1 LRQATVKAE
10 SRYPSALANWEGL
23 SRFVPRGM
31 TLFAS
36 GLSGFLLLL
45 IGLPVAM
52 VILMS
57 LRTGFPGEDLPFTLE
72 NFAEVYLTPRTY
84 EVLLNTAFFA
94 VGSIFITLLIAV
106 PLAWILMRTDVPLKK
121 TIYVLLTIG
130 ILIPVFLR
138 TIAWILLL
146 SPRIGLLNKWL
157 QELFSLSS
165 PPFNLYSITGMAFVQ
180 GVSFV
185 PGAFFMLAAAYR
197 SMDPSLEE
205 AAYTSGVGKLRTF
218 LKINIPITWPAI
230 AAVMVYLFMT
240 AIAVFE
246 VPAIIGLPSRIH
258 VLSSLIYTSTT
269 PSTGLPE
276 YGVAGAYG
284 SIMLA
289 LGLVLAWLYVRL
301 VKQGKKYT
309 VITGRGYRP
318 REIALGPWKWP
329 ALGFVFFY
337 LAIEVFIP
345 FIVLLWASVLPY
357 LQLPSAE
364 AFSSL
369 TLEHYFDI
377 PLRVGA
383 LPFIN
388 TLILMFAV
396 PTLTMILSVLVS
408 WVVIRSQVSFRGF
421 LDTLAF
427 IPHAVPGILMAVG
440 LAYLGLAYRDY
451 FPLYGTV
458 LIIVLAHTI
467 NWIAYG
473 TRTTNSVMIQVHRE
487 LEEAGRVSG
496 ASAPRVLG
504 KIVLPLIAAGILNSW
519 IWVGMLSYREVTMS
533 LTLMTRSNVVI
544 STVVWQFWGSG
555 WIPQVSALGVILIL
569 FATIIVTTVRV
580 ALSRIGE
587 IGSAS

>member
-1 LRQATVKAE
+1 MKVE
-10 SRYPSALANWEGL
+10 SRTEPSVGSWEAS
-23 SRFVPRGM
+23 SRFLPHRVTM
-31 TLFAS
+31 FAT
-36 GLSGFLLLL
+36 GLSGLLLVL
-45 IGLPVAM
+45 IGLPVLM

-57 LRTGFPGEDLPFTLE
+57 FRTGFPGEEVPFTLE
-72 NFAEVYLTPRTY
+72 NFATVYMTPRTY
-84 EVLLNTAFFA
+84 EVLLNTLFFA
-94 VGSIFITLLIAV
+94 TSSVFITLLIAV
-106 PLAWILMRTDVPLKK
+106 PLVWILMRTDIPFKK

-146 SPRIGLLNKWL
+146 SPRIGLVNKWV
-157 QELFSLSS
+157 QEAFALSN
-165 PPFNLYSITGMAFVQ
+165 PPFNLYSLTGMAFVQ

-205 AAYTSGVGKLRTF
+205 AAYTSGVGKLKTF

-230 AAVMVYLFMT
+230 AGVMVYLFMT

-246 VPAIIGLPSRIH
+246 VPAIIGLPARIH
-258 VLSSLIYTSTT
+258 VLSSLIFTSTT
-269 PSTGLPE
+269 PSTGLPD
-276 YGVAGAYG
+276 YGMAGAYG
-284 SIMLA
+284 AIMLI
-289 LGLVLAWLYVRL
+289 LGLTLAFLYVRL

-318 REIALGPWKWP
+318 REIALGPWKWA
-329 ALGFVFFY
+329 ALAFVFFY
-337 LAIEVFIP
+337 LCIEVFVP
-345 FIVLLWASVLPY
+345 FAVLLWASLLPF

-364 AFSSL
+364 ALSSL
-369 TLEHYFDI
+369 TLKHYLEI
-377 PLRVGA
+377 PTHVGLR
-383 LPFIN
+383 PFIN
-388 TLILMFAV
+388 TLILMFSV
-396 PTLTMILSVLVS
+396 PTITMALSVLVS
-408 WVVIRSQVSFRGF
+408 WIVIRTQVPFRGF
-421 LDTLAF
+421 LDTLVF

-458 LIIVLAHTI
+458 SIIVLAHTI

-504 KIVLPLIAAGILNSW
+504 KIILPLIAAGVLNSW
-519 IWVGMLSYREVTMS
+519 IWIGMLSYREVTMS
-533 LTLMTRSNVVI
+533 LTLLTRSNVVI

-555 WIPQVSALGVILIL
+555 WVPQVSALGVILIL
-569 FATIIVTTVRV
+569 FATIVVTSVRF

>member
-1 LRQATVKAE
+1 MKVE
-10 SRYPSALANWEGL
+10 SRSEAAVGAWEGL
-23 SRFVPRGM
+23 SRYLPQRVTM
-31 TLFAS
+31 FAT
-36 GLSGFLLLL
+36 GLTGFLAIL
-45 IGLPVAM
+45 IGMPVAM
-52 VILMS
+52 VVLMS
-57 LRTGFPGEDLPFTLE
+57 LRTGFPGEDVPFTLE
-72 NFAEVYLTPRTY
+72 NFAAVYLTPQTY
-84 EVLLNTAFFA
+84 EILYNTLFFA
-94 VGSIFITLLIAV
+94 VSSVSITLLIAV
-106 PLAWILMRTDVPLKK
+106 PLVWILMRTDVPFKK

-157 QELFSLSS
+157 QELFALSS
-165 PPFNLYSITGMAFVQ
+165 PPFNLYSLTGMAFVQ

-197 SMDPSLEE
+197 AMDPSLEE

-230 AAVMVYLFMT
+230 AGVMVYLFMT

-246 VPAIIGLPSRIH
+246 VPAIIGLPARIL
-258 VLSSLIYTSTT
+258 VLSSLIFTSTT
-269 PSTGLPE
+269 PSTGLPD
-276 YGVAGAYG
+276 YGMAGAYG
-284 SIMLA
+284 AIMLL
-289 LGLVLAWLYVRL
+289 LGLFLAFLYVRL

-318 REIALGPWKWP
+318 REIALGKWKWP
-329 ALGFVFFY
+329 ALAFVFFY
-337 LAIEVFIP
+337 LSIEVFIP
-345 FIVLLWASVLPY
+345 FAVLLWASLLPY

-369 TLEHYFDI
+369 TFKHYLDL
-377 PLRVGA
+377 PNHVGPR
-383 LPFIN
+383 PFIN
-388 TLILMFAV
+388 TFILMLAV
-396 PTLTMILSVLVS
+396 PSITMFLSVLVS
-408 WVVIRSQVSFRGF
+408 WVVIRTQVSFRGY
-421 LDTLAF
+421 LDTLVF

-458 LIIVLAHTI
+458 AIIVLAHSI

-487 LEEAGRVSG
+487 LEEAGKVSG

-504 KIVLPLIAAGILNSW
+504 KIVLPLIAAGVLNSW
-519 IWVGMLSYREVTMS
+519 IWIGMLSYREVTMS

-555 WIPQVSALGVILIL
+555 WVPQVAALGVILIL
-569 FATIIVTTVRV
+569 FATIVVATVRI
-580 ALSRIGE
+580 ALARIGE
-587 IGSAS
+587 VGSAS

>member
-1 LRQATVKAE
+1 MKAE
-10 SRYPSALANWEGL
+10 SRTEVSASPWEGL
-23 SRFVPRGM
+23 SRFLPQGVTM
-31 TLFAS
+31 FAT
-36 GLSGFLLLL
+36 GLSGFLLVL

-57 LRTGFPGEDLPFTLE
+57 LRTGFPGEQVPFTLE
-72 NFAEVYLTPRTY
+72 NFATVYLTPRTY
-84 EVLLNTAFFA
+84 EILLNTVFFA
-94 VGSIFITLLIAV
+94 ISSVSITLLIAV
-106 PLAWILMRTDVPLKK
+106 PLVWILMRTDIPFKK

-146 SPRIGLLNKWL
+146 SPRIGLINKWL
-157 QELFSLSS
+157 QQAFGLVD
-165 PPFNLYSITGMAFVQ
+165 PPFNLYSLTGMAFVQ

-205 AAYTSGVGKLRTF
+205 AAYTSGVGKLKTF

-230 AAVMVYLFMT
+230 AAVMVYLIMT
-240 AIAVFE
+240 AVAVFE
-246 VPAIIGLPSRIH
+246 VPAIIGLPARIH
-258 VLSSLIYTSTT
+258 VLSSLIFTSTT
-269 PSTGLPE
+269 PSTGLPD
-276 YGVAGAYG
+276 YGMAGAYG
-284 SIMLA
+284 AIMLV
-289 LGLVLAWLYVRL
+289 LGLTLAFLYVRL

-318 REIALGPWKWP
+318 REIALGRWKWA
-329 ALGFVFFY
+329 ALAFVFFY
-337 LAIEVFIP
+337 LSIEVFVP
-345 FIVLLWASVLPY
+345 FSVLLWASLLPY

-364 AFSSL
+364 ALSSL
-369 TLEHYFDI
+369 TLKHYI
-377 PLRVGA
+377 ELPTHVGPR
-383 LPFIN
+383 PFIN

-396 PTLTMILSVLVS
+396 PTITMVLSVLVS
-408 WVVIRSQVSFRGF
+408 WIVIRTRVSFRGF
-421 LDTLAF
+421 LDTLVF

-458 LIIVLAHTI
+458 SIIVLAHTI

-504 KIVLPLIAAGILNSW
+504 KIILPLIAAGVLNSW
-519 IWVGMLSYREVTMS
+519 IWIGMLSYREVTMS
-533 LTLMTRSNVVI
+533 LTLLTRSNVVI

-555 WIPQVSALGVILIL
+555 WVPQVSALGVILIL
-569 FATIIVTTVRV
+569 FATIVVGTVRF

-587 IGSAS
+587 IGAAS